1 MTRRVHDH
9 AITDTTLINALANL
23 DDDSGAFMPQHFRWG
38 RWKQALGDVDVG
50 TANADGIDF
59 HHYPAGFAHG
69 VSNLVKRK
77 FIATVPSH
85 QLHHQVNL
93 KSLAIR
99 RIIPARKS
107 LWEGIYDLAI
117 SLRHM
122 TNSRFG
128 YDRAGG
134 SFCAFLR

>member
-9 AITDTTLINALANL
+9 AIADATLINALANL

-38 RWKQALGDVDVG
+38 RWKQALGDVYVG

-59 HHYPAGFAHG
+59 HHYPAGFGHG

-99 RIIPARKS
+99 RNTNPPANLYGRGFTIWRS
-107 LWEGIYDLAI
+107 AYA
-117 SLRHM
+117 
-122 TNSRFG
+122 T
-128 YDRAGG
+128 
-134 SFCAFLR
+134 